1 VHDASLE
8 GFLSS
13 VALRPEKV
21 ARPDAYPF
29 TIPAVRHL
37 ERIRFHPR
45 VTFFVGENGSG
56 KSTLVEAI
64 AVAAGFNREGGSNN
78 FSFATRD
85 SVSDLHGALRLAR
98 SGRRPQTQFFLRAE
112 SFHNLATNIEELD
125 REPASAPPIID
136 SYGGRSLHEMS
147 HGESFLTL
155 LNKRFGDNGLYILD
169 EPEAALSP
177 RRQLAALAR
186 IHALAEAGS
195 QFIIATHSPLI
206 LSYPKATI
214 FALADGPM
222 RQVRYEETDAYRVT
236 SDFLEKRDEYLRQL
250 IENT

>member
-1 VHDASLE
+1 L
-8 GFLSS
+8 S

-21 ARPDAYPF
+21 TRPDAYPF
-29 TIPAVRHL
+29 TIPALRHL
-37 ERIRFHPR
+37 LAPRGDAALGRIRFHPR

-64 AVAAGFNREGGSNN
+64 AVAAGLNREGGSDN

-85 SVSDLHGALRLAR
+85 SVSELHGALRLAR
-98 SGRRPQTQFFLRAE
+98 TSRRPQTRFFLRAE

-125 REPASAPPIID
+125 AEPAFSPPIID

-147 HGESFLTL
+147 HGESFLAL
-155 LNKRFGDNGLYILD
+155 LTKRFGDNGLYVLD

-186 IHALAEAGS
+186 IHRLAEAGS
-195 QFIIATHSPLI
+195 QFVIATHSPLI
-206 LSYPKATI
+206 LSYPNATI
-214 FALADGPM
+214 FSLSDGPI
-222 RQVRYEETDAYRVT
+222 REVRYEETDTYRVT
-236 SDFLEKRDEYLRQL
+236 SDFLENRHRYLDDL
-250 IENT
+250 IDTT